1 MVGPNILHMPVVA
14 SPAAPAMT
22 ASELLYFCDA
32 PLAHVVAYEAMLRA
46 RRLQAPMLREYRDRE
61 RRTGSRARKR

>member
-32 PLAHVVAYEAMLRA
+32 PLAHVVACEAMLRA
-46 RRLQAPMLREYRDRE
+46 RRLQAPMLREYRE

>member
-1 MVGPNILHMPVVA
+1 MVGCNILHPLA
-14 SPAAPAMT
+14 AATPAAPAMT

-46 RRLQAPMLREYRDRE
+46 RRLQAPMLREYRE